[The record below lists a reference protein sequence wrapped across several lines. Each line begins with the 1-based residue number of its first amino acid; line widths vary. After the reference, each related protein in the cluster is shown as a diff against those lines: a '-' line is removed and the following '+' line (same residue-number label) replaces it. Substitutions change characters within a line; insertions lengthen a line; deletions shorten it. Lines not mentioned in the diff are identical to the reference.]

1 MKNNKQSRILLH
13 LNIIAVLISITFFSY
28 IYYIVGKDA
37 HAIYFALAALAFGFN
52 IYLISRNQTKAVGI
66 LSILYSDML
75 VLISVSYTHLDVYK
89 RQSVYCC
96 SGAVKMILQSRA
108 DSFVSSLLSLS

>member
-75 VLISVSYTHLDVYK
+75 VLIFDAGYRDNHNNAVVMYLPLLMFSYVVT
-89 RQSVYCC
+89 
-96 SGAVKMILQSRA
+96 
-108 DSFVSSLLSLS
+108 LSLIHI